1 MKTFA
6 APEGFVAER
15 LPTGPA
21 WFRPQAKKPILTFW
35 KRADAGLPLGK
46 VARHHPDSRRFP
58 GRGTVVSAP
67 FSSLGTLILRPCL
80 HGGLWGRLA
89 GDLYPGPGRIRREI
103 LRSERLTRLGI
114 PTPRIEAAFFYPA
127 GPLFRMEVATSFISG
142 GRDLTDLLASRPL
155 AGQRSRI
162 LGAVRR
168 LLELLHHHGIRH
180 PDLNARNIVLAPS
193 GNAGWSGW
201 LLDVDAVRFGDP
213 ASAAVDTA
221 NRHRLLRSL
230 LKLARRGD
238 LGWSEAEVPR
248 LWKELFPDA

>member
-1 MKTFA
+1 VKTFS

-21 WFRPQAKKPILTFW
+21 WFRPQAKKPVVTFW
-35 KRADAGLPLGK
+35 KRTDASLPLGK
-46 VARHHPDSRRFP
+46 VASRHPDSRRFP

-67 FSSLGTLILRPCL
+67 FSGLGTLVLRPCV
-80 HGGLWGRLA
+80 HGGLWGRWV
-89 GDLYPGPGRIRREI
+89 GDLYPGPGRVRREI
-103 LRSERLTRLGI
+103 IRSERLTRLGI

-127 GPLFRMEVATSFISG
+127 GPWFRMEVATSLISG
-142 GRDLTDLLASRPL
+142 GRDLTALLASRPL

-168 LLELLHHHGIRH
+168 LLELLHRHGIHH

-193 GNAGWSGW
+193 GNVGWSAW
-201 LLDVDAVRFGDP
+201 LLDVDAVRFGNP
-213 ASAAVDTA
+213 ASTAVDTA